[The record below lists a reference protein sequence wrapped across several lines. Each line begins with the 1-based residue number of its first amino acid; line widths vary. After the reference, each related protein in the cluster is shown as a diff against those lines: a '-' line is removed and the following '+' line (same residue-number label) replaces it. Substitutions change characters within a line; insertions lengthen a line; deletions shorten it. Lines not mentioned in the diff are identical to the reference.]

1 MDLDKYLET
10 LRGVGCLTEREVRM
24 VCEGVKELFIEESNV

>member
-1 MDLDKYLET
+1 MELDQYIET
-10 LRGVGCLTEREVRM
+10 LNGVGILTEREVRM